1 MMIIAIKIN
10 AVTSFR
16 IVEALNQL
24 TFLQIL
30 DQKSQDF
37 CAVFVVFFMLHF
49 TLLNCKLPDST
60 VFVIPSSSIDLFA
73 NRLTLINLLFS
84 PKCDVIIE
92 IFIEYRSLLNCRATF
107 MRLSY

>member
-60 VFVIPSSSIDLFA
+60 VFAPSSSIDLFA